1 MMCFIQN
8 KRAIAI
14 AIAIAIALSVAQ
26 PVVAEECQPLRVEE
40 VLAAEQLRLSSQ
52 MQKDLDTMSALLDED
67 LVYIRNS
74 AVVDSKTSYLESMR
88 KGDTVYERIEHTND
102 IVRTYGCTAILTGQG
117 QYDVRINQKPLKLI
131 LRYHSVWQKRNGQL
145 KLISWQA
152 TRVP

>member
-1 MMCFIQN
+1 MVCFIQ
-8 KRAIAI
+8 KKSAIAI
-14 AIAIAIALSVAQ
+14 AITLSLAQ
-26 PVVAEECQPLRVEE
+26 SVVAEECESLLVEE

-52 MQKDLDTMSALLDED
+52 MNKDLDTMSALLDED

-74 AVVDSKTSYLESMR
+74 AVVGSKTPYLDSMR
-88 KGDTVYERIEHTND
+88 KGDTVYEHIEHTND

-131 LRYHSVWQKRNGQL
+131 LRYHSIWQKHNGQL